1 MTRDEII
8 AAIDAKIAGQG
19 NQIDAGSVLP
29 EILKGII
36 SLVETK
42 ASKAEVDDFEEFD
55 EATSYVAGD
64 IVRHD
69 DKLYKFTDEHT
80 GAWNPEAV
88 VQECVV
94 TIVTAEQK

>member
-1 MTRDEII
+1 
-8 AAIDAKIAGQG
+8 
-19 NQIDAGSVLP
+19 
-29 EILKGII
+29 
-36 SLVETK
+36 
-42 ASKAEVDDFEEFD
+42 
-55 EATSYVAGD
+55 VAGD

-88 VQECVV
+88 EQVCVV